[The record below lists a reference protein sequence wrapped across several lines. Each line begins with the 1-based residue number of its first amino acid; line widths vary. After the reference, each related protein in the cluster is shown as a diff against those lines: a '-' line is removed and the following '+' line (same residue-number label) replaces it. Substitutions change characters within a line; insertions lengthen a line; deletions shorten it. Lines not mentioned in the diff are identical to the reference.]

1 MKKKC
6 ADWYSLLK
14 CQLKPQTWLIKV
26 QFLDVHFLCYV
37 TDWFLFFVFHRVTHT
52 GRIEDD
58 GDFSDFYPQLPDHM
72 DEQQKRFI
80 QETADEVGIVVTRK
94 INSFSL
100 YDFQY
105 CMIDGKFEEEE
116 NCP

>member
-37 TDWFLFFVFHRVTHT
+37 TDWFLFFVVHRVTHT
-52 GRIEDD
+52 GRIEDE

-105 CMIDGKFEEEE
+105 CMIV
-116 NCP
+116 